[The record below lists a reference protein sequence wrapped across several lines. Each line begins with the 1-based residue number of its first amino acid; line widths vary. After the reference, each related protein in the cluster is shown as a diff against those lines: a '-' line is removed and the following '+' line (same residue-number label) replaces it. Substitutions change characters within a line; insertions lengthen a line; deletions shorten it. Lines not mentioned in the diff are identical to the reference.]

1 MRLVFLAR
9 CVALYVVLFGLAG
22 AACHAKETCPWIN
35 EPTAAGFLRGAVTTT
50 VTHNSNGADKA
61 AAAAAT
67 VTGTSVTVG
76 DATCEFVR
84 HDATGTTKL
93 RIEVVTMSDVAAA
106 DPAFRGRCGTDG
118 QPVRAI
124 GNEAVVC
131 GMTGPA
137 TARGGVGEQVVSRVR
152 ERAFVV
158 SISAGA
164 GTDQAT
170 LRETT
175 LRVAEQVAGFLF

>member
-1 MRLVFLAR
+1 MRLVSIAR
-9 CVALYVVLFGLAG
+9 CLALFTALFGVAG
-22 AACHAKETCPWIN
+22 VTCHAKEMCPWIN
-35 EPTAAGFLRGAVTTT
+35 EATASGFLHGDVTMT
-50 VTHNSNGADKA
+50 VTHTSNGADKA

-67 VTGTSVTVG
+67 ATGTSVTVG

-84 HDATGTTKL
+84 HDASGVTKL

-106 DPAFRGRCGTDG
+106 FPGFRGRCGADG

-131 GMTGPA
+131 GA
-137 TARGGVGEQVVSRVR
+137 TAMARGGVAQQVVGRVR

-158 SISAGA
+158 SISAAA

>member
-1 MRLVFLAR
+1 MRFGFFAR
-9 CVALYVVLFGLAG
+9 CVSVLVVLFCAIGTN
-22 AACHAKETCPWIN
+22 CRAKEMCPWIN
-35 EPTAAGFLRGAVTTT
+35 EATASGYMRGDVTMT
-50 VTHNSNGADKA
+50 VTHTSMGADKA

-67 VTGTSVTVG
+67 ATGTSEMVG

-84 HDATGTTKL
+84 HDASGVAKL
-93 RIEVVTMSDVAAA
+93 HVEVVTMSDFAASF
-106 DPAFRGRCGTDG
+106 PAFRGRCGADS
-118 QPVRAI
+118 QAVRAI

-131 GMTGPA
+131 RMKA
-137 TARGGVGEQVVSRVR
+137 MAGGGIVEQVVARVR
-152 ERAFVV
+152 ARAFVV
-158 SISAGA
+158 SISSSA

>member
-1 MRLVFLAR
+1 M
-9 CVALYVVLFGLAG
+9 
-22 AACHAKETCPWIN
+22 CPWIN
-35 EPTAAGFLRGAVTTT
+35 EATASGYMRGDVTMT
-50 VTHNSNGADKA
+50 VTHTSMGADKA

-67 VTGTSVTVG
+67 ATGTSEMVG

-84 HDATGTTKL
+84 HDASGVAKL
-93 RIEVVTMSDVAAA
+93 HVEVVTMSDFAASF
-106 DPAFRGRCGTDG
+106 PAFRGRCGADS
-118 QPVRAI
+118 QAVRAI

-131 GMTGPA
+131 SMKAMAGS
-137 TARGGVGEQVVSRVR
+137 GVHCGAGRRTSACD
-152 ERAFVV
+152 RAFVV
-158 SISAGA
+158 SISSSA

>member
-1 MRLVFLAR
+1 MKLVFLAR
-9 CVALYVVLFGLAG
+9 CAALLVVLFGAAG
-22 AACHAKETCPWIN
+22 VRSHAKDMCPWIN
-35 EPTAAGFLRGAVTTT
+35 EATASGFLHGDVTVT
-50 VTHNSNGADKA
+50 VTHTSNGADKA

-67 VTGTSVTVG
+67 ATGSSVTVG

-84 HDATGTTKL
+84 HDAGSVTTL
-93 RIEVVTMSDVAAA
+93 RIEVVTMSNVAAA
-106 DPAFRGRCGTDG
+106 FPGFRGRCGADS

-131 GMTGPA
+131 GMKA
-137 TARGGVGEQVVSRVR
+137 TATGGVAEQVVGRVR

-158 SISAGA
+158 SISSGA

>member
-1 MRLVFLAR
+1 M
-9 CVALYVVLFGLAG
+9 
-22 AACHAKETCPWIN
+22 CPWIN
-35 EPTAAGFLRGAVTTT
+35 EATAAGFLHGDVTMT
-50 VTHNSNGADKA
+50 VTHTSNGADKA

-67 VTGTSVTVG
+67 ATGTSVTVG

-84 HDATGTTKL
+84 HDAAGVTKL

-106 DPAFRGRCGTDG
+106 FPGFRGRCGADS

-131 GMTGPA
+131 GA
-137 TARGGVGEQVVSRVR
+137 TAAVRGGVAEQVVGRVR